1 MFQGMAAIS
10 AKRGAVGL
18 DIVAV
23 RATHDQGFEVLLGG
37 WMKDSAGVIMT

>member
-1 MFQGMAAIS
+1 MAAIS

-23 RATHDQGFEVLLGG
+23 RATHDQGFDGLFGG
-37 WMKDSAGVIMT
+37 GMKDGAGVIKR